1 MDCKECYGTGEVPDS
16 YDLRKNKGDPCHYCN
31 GTGKLKRIIISG
43 PNFNGQGNAI
53 TLVYMKEL
61 DGLLYNYIVNGW
73 SIKYED
79 IDDELDKQKDE

>member
-16 YDLRKNKGDPCHYCN
+16 YDLRKGKGDPCLYCN
-31 GTGKLKRIIISG
+31 GTGIKKRIFVSNS
-43 PNFNGQGNAI
+43 NFDGKGNAI